1 MSFVHAQQKVMHTI
15 YSPKYYRN
23 IIIIQ
28 SRLFDNSVRK
38 YNKMTSVVLNGSEK
52 SNVGENDYHWDIMEH
67 WRWELFWY
75 YIDYLKVFLEL
86 KHLLVSVTWQNY
98 SSSLIFR
105 KCLNGGHLPLHL
117 RVTNPQCRV
126 VNHILNSLRVTPYP
140 TFRKSLLPEQ
150 MSEIIIQNIIFSL
163 ATKI

>member
-52 SNVGENDYHWDIMEH
+52 SNVGENDYHRDTGTTVRTILILY
-67 WRWELFWY
+67 RLF
-75 YIDYLKVFLEL
+75 E
-86 KHLLVSVTWQNY
+86 
-98 SSSLIFR
+98 SLPRTKTFT
-105 KCLNGGHLPLHL
+105 GH
-117 RVTNPQCRV
+117 
-126 VNHILNSLRVTPYP
+126 
-140 TFRKSLLPEQ
+140 FQ
-150 MSEIIIQNIIFSL
+150 M
-163 ATKI
+163 TKLF